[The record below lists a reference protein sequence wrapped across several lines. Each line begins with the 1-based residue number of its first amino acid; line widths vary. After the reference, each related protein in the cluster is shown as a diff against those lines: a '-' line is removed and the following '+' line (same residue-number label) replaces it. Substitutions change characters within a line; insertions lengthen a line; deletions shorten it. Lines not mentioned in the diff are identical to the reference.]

1 MGCRFFFDQARG
13 FIDDKFPNLNKG
25 TSDTQA
31 RIAAKGT
38 IDGYGWLN
46 SIYDIAIDGIFTLPT
61 ETPLDSVM
69 KTDLYTV
76 LTYLS
81 YKRASS
87 DYEKAYNDLINKR
100 NNLKK

>member
-1 MGCRFFFDQARG
+1 MGCRFFFDSARK
-13 FIDDKFPNLNKG
+13 FIDGKFPNLNKG
-25 TSDTQA
+25 TTDTQA
-31 RIAAKGT
+31 KVAAKGT

-46 SIYDIAIDGIFTLPT
+46 SVYDLAKDGIFTLPT

-87 DYEKAYNDLINKR
+87 DYEQTYSDLVNKK
-100 NNLKK
+100 NKFK